1 MSSISSVLPPGLPA
15 KVQEPEPAQAPKI
28 LIVDDS
34 PTQSKLLELV
44 LKARGYSVFISTNGI
59 EALRRIMATPPDLVI
74 SDILMP
80 ELDGFE
86 LCRRVRM
93 TEAVKCLPIILLTH
107 LNDSTHVLQSLE
119 AGANYFI
126 SKPFKSDLLLSRVSA
141 TLQRGGACYQESHGA
156 FTFNYRGRPYLIDAP
171 REQIIDLLL
180 ATYEFAA
187 HKNQQ
192 SLRAQEA
199 LKRLNKELEDRVAER
214 TAKLGQTINDLRLQI
229 AERENAEECV
239 RRLNRLHSV
248 LAETSKAVAH
258 IPDRD
263 TLFHDFCRIA
273 VENGSFKLAWVGLV
287 DEGNREVRIVAAR
300 GSIGYLDNMR
310 VTLETEPEGTGP
322 TGTAIRQGTFY
333 ICNDFLG
340 ASITRP
346 WHERGEA
353 YGIRASASIAL
364 KQEGRVIG
372 ALTLYADKKDYFDRP
387 QVELLCQMG
396 SDISF
401 ALGNMVREDRR
412 LHAERALLM
421 ETAQR
426 QSEREEH
433 AEKIRYLAHH
443 DSVTNLPNRFS
454 LLTRL
459 SQALELAKRFNSRL
473 AVIFI
478 DLDRFKNVND
488 SLGHHMGDRLLS
500 QVAGR
505 LSESIR
511 SADIAARL
519 GGDEFVV
526 VLPLIRTNVAAAHA
540 ARKIQLFLSK
550 PYAVDGHDLSIT
562 PSIGISVFP
571 DDGET
576 VEELMKNADLAM
588 YHAKSG
594 GRNNYRFFTQEM
606 NLTVRARLV
615 LESDLR
621 GAVEREEFVLH
632 YQPQID
638 TTTGRV
644 AGVEALIRWQHPLRG
659 IVSPETFIPIAE
671 ETGMILS
678 IGEFVLK
685 TACRQLAVWRS
696 QGLPPFRVAVN
707 LSMRQFKQKNLPALL
722 TEILAR
728 TGIEPHLLELE
739 ITESSA
745 MDNPEETILHL
756 RRLREMGVEL
766 AIDDFGTG
774 YSSLSYLKL
783 FPVNR
788 LKIDRSFVKDIDRDS
803 DDAEIAAATI
813 ALAHTLGKE
822 VVAEGVETEAQS
834 RFLLSK
840 RCDILQGYFFSHPLP
855 ADAVE
860 EYFHD
865 HPPLLGAA
873 FLQRPSL

>member
-1 MSSISSVLPPGLPA
+1 MSSISPDLPPGLPA
-15 KVQEPEPAQAPKI
+15 QAPEPEPGLPRKI
-28 LIVDDS
+28 LVVDDS

-44 LKARGYSVFISTNGI
+44 LKSHGYSVFVSKNGM
-59 EALRRIMATPPDLVI
+59 EALHLILAAPPDLVI

-93 TEAVKCLPIILLTH
+93 TDAVKCLPVILLTH
-107 LNDSTHVLQSLE
+107 LNDPTHVLQSLE

-126 SKPFKSDLLLSRVSA
+126 SKPFRSDLLLSRVRA
-141 TLQRGGACYQESHGA
+141 TLQRGGACYRESHGEL
-156 FTFNYRGRPYLIDAP
+156 TFNYRGHGYRIDAP

-199 LKRLNKELEDRVAER
+199 LKRLNEELEERVCER
-214 TAKLGQTINDLRLQI
+214 TAELGQTISDLRLQI
-229 AERENAEECV
+229 AEREHAEECV

-248 LAETSKAVAH
+248 LAETSKAVTH
-258 IPDRD
+258 TRDRD
-263 TLFHDFCRIA
+263 ALFHDFCRIA

-287 DEGNREVRIVAAR
+287 DEQNGVVRIVAAK
-300 GSIGYLDNMR
+300 GSVGYLDDIK
-310 VTLETEPEGTGP
+310 VPLSAEPEGAGP

-340 ASITRP
+340 DTITRP
-346 WHERGEA
+346 WHERGRH
-353 YGIRASASIAL
+353 YGILASASIAL
-364 KQEGRVIG
+364 RQEGRVIG
-372 ALTLYADKKDYFDRP
+372 ALTLYADQKDYFDRP
-387 QVELLCQMG
+387 QIELLCQMG
-396 SDISF
+396 TDISF

-412 LHAERALLM
+412 LQAERALLM
-421 ETAQR
+421 ETAER
-426 QSEREEH
+426 QNEREQH
-433 AEKIRYLAHH
+433 AEKIQYLAHH
-443 DSVTNLPNRFS
+443 DPVTSLPNRFS
-454 LLTRL
+454 LMTRL

-505 LSESIR
+505 LIESIR
-511 SADIAARL
+511 SADIVARL

-540 ARKIQLFLSK
+540 VRKIQLFLSK
-550 PYAVDGHDLSIT
+550 SYAVDGHDLSVT

-594 GRNNYRFFTQEM
+594 GRNNYQFFTQEM

-638 TTTGRV
+638 TATGRV
-644 AGVEALIRWQHPLRG
+644 VGVEALIRWQHPLRG
-659 IVSPETFIPIAE
+659 LVSPDSFIPITE
-671 ETGMILS
+671 ETGLIIS

-685 TACRQLAVWRS
+685 TACRQLAEWQS
-696 QGLPPFRVAVN
+696 QGLPRFRVAVN
-707 LSMRQFKQKNLPALL
+707 LSMRQFKQSNLPALL
-722 TEILAR
+722 AEILAR
-728 TGIEPHLLELE
+728 TGIESRLLELE

-745 MDNPEETILHL
+745 MDTPEVTILHL

-822 VVAEGVETEAQS
+822 VVAEGVETKAQWS
-834 RFLLSK
+834 FL
-840 RCDILQGYFFSHPLP
+840 RGQQCDILQGYFFSKPLSP
-855 ADAVE
+855 DAITA
-860 EYFHD
+860 YFRGGA
-865 HPPLLGAA
+865 PLFDGAA
-873 FLQRPSL
+873 V